1 MTEAEAKAERLER
14 MKQAILR
21 RRRLAQAAGEKMFMG
36 IPDAWYDDPHWRC
49 PNNHVS
55 SRYLMTEE
63 RGDRCL
69 RCQEPV
75 MLTFPTDRDGTE
87 LLPV

>member
-1 MTEAEAKAERLER
+1 MTEAAAKAERLER
-14 MKQAILR
+14 MKHAIHQ

-36 IPDAWYDDPHWRC
+36 IPDFWYDKPRWRC

-55 SRYLMTEE
+55 SRYLMTET

-69 RCQEPV
+69 QCQEPV
-75 MLTFPTDRDGTE
+75 MLTFPTDRDYTE
-87 LLPV
+87 LHPL